1 MSFKIDN
8 KNWQEDASGNLRPVS
23 NDTVDIGSAEL
34 KVRDMYISDNSLW
47 IGDDNKISIT
57 SSGELRFK
65 KRKKDIVPSRVTS
78 AGGDKAGALAY
89 SGKSQLSDLTLK
101 DWGEYYRNITSDS
114 RKTANEVY
122 AETDSADWE
131 EDTQTLPSTSTDG
144 YVLTWNDS
152 SSLWEGQAASG
163 GGGGSASRPSMVTLT
178 GSFVVSSPSSS
189 TLEEFYFCNAA
200 SSLDLTLPAVSNLDG
215 FKLNVKNLTS
225 NTVNIKRNGSD
236 TIDGATSDISIS
248 YQYDAYTLIA
258 SGSGWWIV

>member
-8 KNWQEDASGNLRPVS
+8 KNWIEDESGNLKPIN
-23 NDTVDIGSAEL
+23 NDTVDIGSAET

-65 KRKKDIVPSRVTS
+65 KRKKDIVPSRVTT

-101 DWGEYYRNITSDS
+101 DWGDYYRNITSDS
-114 RKTANEVY
+114 RKTVNEVY
-122 AETDSADWE
+122 AETSADDWE
-131 EDTQTLPSTSTDG
+131 KDVQTLPHTSSDG
-144 YVLTWNDS
+144 HVLTWNDS

-163 GGGGSASRPSMVTLT
+163 GGGGGSRPTMTTVTST
-178 GSFVVSSPSSS
+178 YTITSPSSDS
-189 TLEEFYFCNAA
+189 VLEEFYFCNGSGAI
-200 SSLDLTLPAVSNLDG
+200 DLTLPDVTNLDG
-215 FKLNVKNLTS
+215 FKVNVKNLTS
-225 NTVNIKRNGSD
+225 NTVTIKRYGSD
-236 TIDGATSDISIS
+236 TIDGDESDISIS